1 MLEYIEFKADRFR
14 KDEDFN
20 VIDFTENTII
30 LCNNCQLMN
39 SLAKEIIDTVNGKA
53 EYNDYWCESED
64 IGKAEIELN
73 FGLQCLIDIN
83 GQKITLSLEPS
94 IIYKANKP
102 EDIWLFDIN
111 GYNKE
116 LIYPM
121 LIFKGSNQIWEA
133 GKDEVYKNICNGRF
147 GCYDGKFLNLKPD
160 MEDKIREYVG
170 EINVEIKRCEN
181 ELILINSS
189 DTQLEEPKDPQV
201 GDIWIGESKD
211 NIITLQS
218 RIDTL
223 IDVKND
229 LLGRLEEV
237 I

>member
-94 IIYKANKP
+94 IIYKANKT

-133 GKDEVYKNICNGRF
+133 GKDEVYKTICNGRF
-147 GCYDGKFLNLKPD
+147 GCYDGKFTNLKPD

-181 ELILINSS
+181 ELILLNSS
-189 DTQLEEPKDPQV
+189 DAQLEEPKDPQV
-201 GDIWIGESKD
+201 GDVWIGESKD

>member
-1 MLEYIEFKADRFR
+1 MLEYIEFKEDRF
-14 KDEDFN
+14 KKEEDFN

-30 LCNNCQLMN
+30 LCNNCKLMN
-39 SLAKEIIDTVNGKA
+39 SLAEEIINTVNGKA

-64 IGKAEIELN
+64 IGKAEIELH

-102 EDIWLFDIN
+102 EEIWLFGIN

-116 LIYPM
+116 VIYPM

-147 GCYDGKFLNLKPD
+147 GCYDGNFLNLKPD
-160 MEDKIREYVG
+160 MGEKIKEYIG
-170 EINVEIKRCEN
+170 ELDTEIDRLESELEKQITYNVEACEV
-181 ELILINSS
+181 
-189 DTQLEEPKDPQV
+189 TAT
-201 GDIWIGESKD
+201 ESRL
-211 NIITLQS
+211 NTIIE
-218 RIDTL
+218 
-223 IDVKND
+223 VKND

-237 I
+237 V

>member
-39 SLAKEIIDTVNGKA
+39 SLAEEIINTVNGKA

-133 GKDEVYKNICNGRF
+133 GKDEVYKNICNGRC
-147 GCYDGKFLNLKPD
+147 GCYDGNFINLKPD

-181 ELILINSS
+181 ELILLNSS
-189 DTQLEEPKDPQV
+189 DVQLEEPKDPQV
-201 GDIWIGESKD
+201 GDVWIGESKD
-211 NIITLQS
+211 NIIKLQS

-229 LLGRLEEV
+229 LNGRLEEV

>member
-14 KDEDFN
+14 KEEDFN
-20 VIDFTENTII
+20 VIDLTENTII

-39 SLAKEIIDTVNGKA
+39 SLAKEIINTVNGKA

-64 IGKAEIELN
+64 IGKAKIELN

-102 EDIWLFDIN
+102 EDIWLFNIN

-116 LIYPM
+116 VIYPM

-133 GKDEVYKNICNGRF
+133 GKDEVYKTICNGRF

-170 EINVEIKRCEN
+170 ELDTEIDRLESDLEKQMTYNVEACKV
-181 ELILINSS
+181 
-189 DTQLEEPKDPQV
+189 TAT
-201 GDIWIGESKD
+201 ESRL
-211 NIITLQS
+211 NAIIE
-218 RIDTL
+218 
-223 IDVKND
+223 VKND

-237 I
+237 V

>member
-1 MLEYIEFKADRFR
+1 MLEYIEFKADRF
-14 KDEDFN
+14 KKEEDYN
-20 VIDFTENTII
+20 VIEFTENTII
-30 LCNNCQLMN
+30 LCNNCKLMN
-39 SLAKEIIDTVNGKA
+39 SLAKEIINTVNGEA
-53 EYNDYWCESED
+53 EYNDYWCD
-64 IGKAEIELN
+64 DQDVGKAKIELH

-116 LIYPM
+116 VIYPM
-121 LIFKGSNQIWEA
+121 LIFKGSNQIWEN
-133 GKDEVYKNICNGRF
+133 GKDEVYKTICNGQF

-181 ELILINSS
+181 ELILLNSS

-223 IDVKND
+223 VDVKND